1 MRHNIIY
8 ISNAERSDGQTEKAR
23 SENAGAET
31 DWRPQP
37 SPRLCF
43 RHFVPRESILRSQG
57 SPPGP
62 LRDAAPAQ
70 RGGSLDRQCGYQL
83 WRFTPHGLSGPGC
96 IPASRPERPASQA
109 PWTQRRAQAVRRSHR
124 LCGGLANCRARL
136 DDSRLCPGRSGTVR
150 YHDSPPQSGAGV
162 GEQKKTAQSGVRAS
176 IPEGTI
182 EAYEGLRRQVVQPDG
197 RGQHLEGRGILMRC
211 GLATWA
217 QNRPTVVTARPP
229 ESHFPSGPE
238 APVLDSFGA
247 ELVRLVA
254 GLILST
260 RQESFPHA

>member
-1 MRHNIIY
+1 MRHNNIY
-8 ISNAERSDGQTEKAR
+8 TYSAERSDGQTEKAR
-23 SENAGAET
+23 SENVRSENAGVET

-62 LRDAAPAQ
+62 LRDAAPTQ
-70 RGGSLDRQCGYQL
+70 RGESLDRRCGYQV
-83 WRFTPHGLSGPGC
+83 WRFAPHRLSGPGC
-96 IPASRPERPASQA
+96 IPASRPERLASQA
-109 PWTQRRAQAVRRSHR
+109 PRTQRRAQAVRRSHR
-124 LCGGLANCRARL
+124 LCGGLADCRTRF
-136 DDSRLCPGRSGTVR
+136 DDSRLCPGRSGKVR
-150 YHDSPPQSGAGV
+150 YHGSSPQSGAGV
-162 GEQKKTAQSGVRAS
+162 GEQKKTAQSGVRS
-176 IPEGTI
+176 PIPDGTV

-197 RGQHLEGRGILMRC
+197 RGEHLEGRGVLMRC

-217 QNRPTVVTARPP
+217 QSRPAAVLARPP
-229 ESHFPSGPE
+229 ESQFPSGPQ

-254 GLILST
+254 G
-260 RQESFPHA
+260 